1 MKLKFKSLKI
11 KITVTYR
18 YFFFQLN
25 DVFIYLSRIELK
37 VMQKPKYFRLLILCL
52 LAFVGS
58 ANAQFGFSHEVGVI
72 AGPVAFQSDYG
83 VRGDFET
90 NSGNTGYGIGL
101 IHYLN
106 FSYKAECNCYTPETY
121 FNDHFKLRSELSY
134 NKTELQH
141 FGRWVDKSKT
151 SQIANQL
158 RAMRG
163 STSVTNIGMQ
173 LEYFPLS
180 IRDFTSTIGSWAPFI
195 SLGGQFSFYDPEAYS
210 TLGPVDSPLAYPV
223 KYLGATTNQGGT
235 VWSIVSSVGTRYKLT
250 ELSDLMVDLRVQY
263 YFSNWVDGLN
273 PDPKVYTENR
283 ANDWN
288 SWFNFGYIYYLQ

>member
-1 MKLKFKSLKI
+1 MNFSA
-11 KITVTYR
+11 TYR
-18 YFFFQLN
+18 YFFLQLN
-25 DVFIYLSRIELK
+25 DVFIYLLRIELI
-37 VMQKPKYFRLLILCL
+37 VMQKSKYFSLLILCFL
-52 LAFVGS
+52 VFTTSVK
-58 ANAQFGFSHEVGVI
+58 AQFGFSHEVGVI

-83 VRGDFET
+83 VRGDFKT

-141 FGRWVDKSKT
+141 FGKWVDKSRT
-151 SQIANQL
+151 SLIANQL
-158 RAMRG
+158 RGMRG

-180 IRDFTSTIGSWAPFI
+180 IRDFTSTIGSWAPFV

-210 TLGPVDSPLAYPV
+210 TLGELDTPLTTPV

-235 VWSIVSSVGTRYKLT
+235 VWSIVSSIGTRYKLT

-273 PDPKVYTENR
+273 PDPKVYTENK

-288 SWFNFGYIYYLQ
+288 VWFNVGYIYYLQ

>member
-1 MKLKFKSLKI
+1 MNFSA
-11 KITVTYR
+11 TYR
-18 YFFFQLN
+18 YFFLQLN
-25 DVFIYLSRIELK
+25 DVFIYLLRIELI
-37 VMQKPKYFRLLILCL
+37 VMQKPKYFSLLILCFL
-52 LAFVGS
+52 VFTTSVK
-58 ANAQFGFSHEVGVI
+58 AQFGFSHEVGVI

-83 VRGDFET
+83 IRGDFKT

-141 FGRWVDKSKT
+141 FGKWVDKSRT
-151 SQIANQL
+151 SLIANQL
-158 RAMRG
+158 RGMRG

-180 IRDFTSTIGSWAPFI
+180 IRDFTSTIGSWAPFV

-210 TLGPVDSPLAYPV
+210 TLGELDTPLTTPV

-235 VWSIVSSVGTRYKLT
+235 VWSVVSSIGTRYKLT

-273 PDPKVYTENR
+273 PDPKVYTENK

-288 SWFNFGYIYYLQ
+288 VWFNVGYIYYLQ

>member
-1 MKLKFKSLKI
+1 MS
-11 KITVTYR
+11 R
-18 YFFFQLN
+18 NELN
-25 DVFIYLSRIELK
+25 S
-37 VMQKPKYFRLLILCL
+37 MQTPKYFIIVFAFLLGLSN
-52 LAFVGS
+52 S
-58 ANAQFGFSHEVGVI
+58 AKAQFGFSHEIGVI

-83 VRGDFET
+83 ERHDFET

-106 FSYKAECNCYTPETY
+106 FSYRAECNCYTPETY

-134 NKTELQH
+134 NKTKLQH
-141 FGRWVDKSKT
+141 FGQWVDPKKT
-151 SQIANQL
+151 SLFADQL

-163 STSVTNIGMQ
+163 STAVTNIGMQ

-180 IRDFTSTIGSWAPFI
+180 IRDFTSTIGAWAPFI

-210 TLGPVDSPLAYPV
+210 TMGAIDSQYAIPD
-223 KYLGATTNQGGT
+223 KYLNGMTNKAGT

-273 PDPKVYTENR
+273 PDPTIYTENR

-288 SWFNFGYIYYLQ
+288 IWFNVGYIFYLQ